1 MKDHPFSV
9 HGLQL
14 LAVGCNIKVRD
25 YYLLLYDL
33 FLLLLKN
40 SSYITITDKNVYYI
54 LQLHIVIIPCVCV
67 VKNSRRINSELELNR
82 N

>member
-14 LAVGCNIKVRD
+14 LAVGCNRKVRD

-33 FLLLLKN
+33 FLLLLKTVPILLLQIKT
-40 SSYITITDKNVYYI
+40 SITCYNYI
-54 LQLHIVIIPCVCV
+54 LLLSHAFVLEKTPI
-67 VKNSRRINSELELNR
+67 ELIR
-82 N
+82 NWN